1 MKILQLKKENA
12 DTVLEEALQVLRSGG
27 VILYPTDTLY
37 GLGADAFSDTAI
49 DKVYAI
55 KAREKGKPVYAI
67 VETIEVAERYAEV
80 TETARTLIEKFLPGP
95 LALVLQKKQGIEG
108 GVARGMD
115 TFGIRIP
122 NHAFCLALAQKFGK
136 PYTTT
141 SANIAGKLPERSV
154 EGILEQLGDRA
165 SFIDLVIDGGDVK
178 DTTPSTIVDVSSGI
192 PEVIREGAI
201 PSSQIFS
208 A

>member
-1 MKILQLKKENA
+1 MRILQLNIENV
-12 DTVLEEALQVLRSGG
+12 DTVVEEVLQVLRSGG

-37 GLGADAFSDTAI
+37 GLGADAFSDFAI

-55 KAREKGKPVYAI
+55 KARERGKPVYAV
-67 VETIEVAERYAEV
+67 VENITVAETYGEV
-80 TETARTLIEKFLPGP
+80 TETARTLAEKFLPGP

-108 GVARGMD
+108 GIARGMD
-115 TFGIRIP
+115 TLGIRIP

-154 EGILEQLGDRA
+154 DHILEQLGEGA
-165 SFIDLVIDGGDVK
+165 SFIDLVIDGGEVK

-201 PSSQIFS
+201 LSSQIFS

>member
-55 KAREKGKPVYAI
+55 KARERGKPVYAV
-67 VETIEVAERYAEV
+67 VENIDVARQYGEV

-95 LALVLQKKQGIEG
+95 LALVLQKKQGVEG
-108 GVARGMD
+108 GIARGMD

-122 NHAFCLALAQKFGK
+122 NHVFCLALAQKFGK

-154 EGILEQLGDRA
+154 SGILEQLGERA
-165 SFIDLVIDGGDVK
+165 SYIDLVIDGGEVR